1 MRKLLAYFFRG
12 LVFLAPVAVTVYVCV
27 WLFTH
32 VDGWLGIPIPGVGFA
47 VTIVMITVVGFLG
60 SNLLTRGV
68 ISLLEEMLN
77 RLPFVRLV
85 YSSTRDLVK
94 AFVGEK
100 RRFDKPVLV
109 QLFPGGHAHVLGFVT
124 QESMEQLGSR
134 EFVSVYAP
142 QSYHWAGQVYVFP
155 AAAVKRLD
163 ASSAAVMAFI
173 VSGGVTAVPQ
183 LEATPAPAV
192 AGTPAVHGQSPA

>member
-1 MRKLLAYFFRG
+1 MRRLLNYFFRG
-12 LVFLAPVAVTVYVCV
+12 LVFLAPVAVTIYVCV

-47 VTIVMITVVGFLG
+47 VTLALITLFGFLA
-60 SNLLTRGV
+60 SNLFTRGLIAV
-68 ISLLEEMLN
+68 LDDLLN

-85 YSSTRDLVK
+85 YASTRDLVK

-109 QLFPGGHAHVLGFVT
+109 RLFPHGDAHVLGFVT
-124 QESMEQLGSR
+124 QESMAQLGRS
-134 EFVSVYAP
+134 EFVSVYVP
-142 QSYHWAGQVYVFP
+142 QSYHWAGQVWVFP
-155 AAAVKRLD
+155 TSAVQRLD

-173 VSGGVTAVPQ
+173 VSGGVTEVPS
-183 LEATPAPAV
+183 LDTHSEPRSTV
-192 AGTPAVHGQSPA
+192 AS